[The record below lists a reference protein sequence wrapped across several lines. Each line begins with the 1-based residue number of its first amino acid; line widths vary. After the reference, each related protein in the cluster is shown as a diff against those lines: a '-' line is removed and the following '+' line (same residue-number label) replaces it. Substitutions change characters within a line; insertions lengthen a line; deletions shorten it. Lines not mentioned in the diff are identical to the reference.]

1 MVCLVGRGEH
11 LRLVDV
17 VDTERLQHLRLGEVT
32 DAAFRHHRDRDRGH
46 DFADLFRR
54 GHTGDAAFGTN
65 LRGDT
70 LERHDRDR
78 AGFFGD
84 DGLFGGRHV
93 HDDATFEHFGEAGFQ
108 AKAGGTTVVL
118 GHEGHLFAT

>member
-1 MVCLVGRGEH
+1 MQD
-11 LRLVDV
+11 LRF
-17 VDTERLQHLRLGEVT
+17 GEVT
-32 DAAFRHHRDRDRGH
+32 DAAFRHYRDRNRGH

-93 HDDATFEHFGEAGFQ
+93 HDDATFEHFREAGFQ